1 MGKQFEVKGSVLKK
15 MIAEDFGVLHHPK
28 VTSVK
33 DLVSTDTQYIS
44 HAAGS
49 FALKIVDDWVQY
61 RSADP
66 AQIDLMK
73 QALDQTGT
81 IAVGNHDSENARFS
95 AAWVPEGGTAV
106 TGYRIFHKAKGLRKV
121 IKFTVLMGDNEYEV
135 IQEPEPLS
143 FTIRGVQ
150 GVGDPDCPILMT
162 TQSGY
167 AALSAGLANK
177 LATPNR
183 SGGNDTMVSMLS
195 ELVFLYAACFCCD

>member
-33 DLVSTDTQYIS
+33 DLEGKPWIPVAVASLPAISTDTQYIS

-49 FALKIVDDWVQY
+49 FALKIVDDWAQS

-66 AQIDLMK
+66 AQVGLMK

-106 TGYRIFHKAKGLRKV
+106 TAYRIFHKAKGLRKV
-121 IKFTVLMGDNEYEV
+121 INSPFSWATMSTKLRSYSRTRT
-135 IQEPEPLS
+135 
-143 FTIRGVQ
+143 TI
-150 GVGDPDCPILMT
+150 LHH
-162 TQSGY
+162 SW
-167 AALSAGLANK
+167 
-177 LATPNR
+177 R
-183 SGGNDTMVSMLS
+183 SGCWRS
-195 ELVFLYAACFCCD
+195 